1 MQFWISIQCVLSN
14 IERKQAVTKKI
25 ETQSLVSWNLSSGQ
39 LCQLAIGSKKQ
50 DFIANLA
57 LFKI

>member
-14 IERKQAVTKKI
+14 IERKQALTKKI

>member
-14 IERKQAVTKKI
+14 IERKQAITKKI